1 MESYELAPVI
11 INNDNTI
18 EHSAR
23 VCSVC
28 NCGMLSGYVLFDG
41 QDYAC
46 SDKCLFKLD
55 GPNGQKWT
63 LAILDDYFQE
73 RENDYSVSDCYW
85 TDWYECDEY
94 ECHIC
99 EQIFFESKQ
108 QKGKNNE

>member
-1 MESYELAPVI
+1 MIKTLEEMQPYEYQPVMLW
-11 INNDNTI
+11 DNGKV

-28 NCGMLSGYVLFDG
+28 DDGMLSGYVLFDG

-46 SDKCLFKLD
+46 TDECLYKLKD
-55 GPNGQKWT
+55 HKGNLWT
-63 LAILDDYFQE
+63 LESFSDYYE
-73 RENDYSVSDCYW
+73 EYEDGNSDCYW

-99 EQIFFESKQ
+99 EAIIGE
-108 QKGKNNE
+108 EE